1 MLLAI
6 IAAGL
11 LKAMHQDPEAMVWG
25 AVKAFHFDPGNRH
38 VAALLQKAGL
48 IDGRTL
54 KHLSGLTFAYGAIFM
69 IEGIGLML
77 KQRWAEY
84 LTVVVTFSLVPLEFY
99 ELARHFTALKLAIL
113 IGNIAIVI
121 YLIVVIRRRPKA
133 DA

>member
-48 IDGRTL
+48 IDGRSVL
-54 KHLSGLTFAYGAIFM
+54 EPTF
-69 IEGIGLML
+69 
-77 KQRWAEY
+77 RR
-84 LTVVVTFSLVPLEFY
+84 T
-99 ELARHFTALKLAIL
+99 HFANQSVK
-113 IGNIAIVI
+113 N
-121 YLIVVIRRRPKA
+121 YSF
-133 DA
+133 